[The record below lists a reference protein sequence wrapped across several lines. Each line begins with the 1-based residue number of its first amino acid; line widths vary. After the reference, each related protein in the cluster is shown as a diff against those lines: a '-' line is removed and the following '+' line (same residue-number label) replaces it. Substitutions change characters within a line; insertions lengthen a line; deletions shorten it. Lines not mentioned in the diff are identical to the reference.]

1 MKMTDLPERRPQR
14 HGSVQE
20 LWILL
25 NAFDR
30 RNIREVLN
38 LLPLGWILEFEWNN
52 SFGEKMCKVSIQI
65 RSHFCH
71 FYPIR
76 VSSFLLSFTAFT
88 SITRFERRKVMA
100 KEVNLLKA
108 CLDEDDPMDMLR
120 ASAPEKN
127 THQNTLRFSSF
138 FYCNPFEILFSAL
151 QILLLLLQW
160 DNTIGASHCRTTYH
174 PVNHYDNLVIYD
186 HTV

>member
-1 MKMTDLPERRPQR
+1 MKMTDLPERPPQR

-25 NAFDR
+25 NPFDR

-76 VSSFLLSFTAFT
+76 VPSFLLSFT

-108 CLDEDDPMDMLR
+108 CLDDDPMDMLR
-120 ASAPEKN
+120 ASPPEKN
-127 THQNTLRFSSF
+127 THQNTLRFSSL

-151 QILLLLLQW
+151 QILLLQW
-160 DNTIGASHCRTTYH
+160 DNTIGYSRRIALSHNISPRKS
-174 PVNHYDNLVIYD
+174 LW
-186 HTV
+186 

>member
-1 MKMTDLPERRPQR
+1 MKMTDLPERPPQR

-25 NAFDR
+25 NPFDR

-76 VSSFLLSFTAFT
+76 VPSFLLSFT

-108 CLDEDDPMDMLR
+108 CLDDDPMDMLR
-120 ASAPEKN
+120 ASPPEKN
-127 THQNTLRFSSF
+127 THQKIHFVFLRCSTVILLRFYSARYRYY
-138 FYCNPFEILFSAL
+138 YCNEII
-151 QILLLLLQW
+151 Q
-160 DNTIGASHCRTTYH
+160 
-174 PVNHYDNLVIYD
+174 
-186 HTV
+186 

>member
-1 MKMTDLPERRPQR
+1 
-14 HGSVQE
+14 
-20 LWILL
+20 
-25 NAFDR
+25 
-30 RNIREVLN
+30 
-38 LLPLGWILEFEWNN
+38 
-52 SFGEKMCKVSIQI
+52 MCKVSIQI

-76 VSSFLLSFTAFT
+76 VSSFLLSFT

-120 ASAPEKN
+120 ASPPEKN

-151 QILLLLLQW
+151 QILLLLQC
-160 DNTIGASHCRTTYH
+160 DYTIGASHCRTTYH
-174 PVNHYDNLVIYD
+174 PVNHYDNPRYIRPYIFKFLICYIITLHIILVIMLEANSKCLRANGMRCRGSLECEHALD
-186 HTV
+186 N